1 MPEKSIIF
9 NGVCMNLYRQV
20 FNVTKAHWVIL
31 MPLINYMY
39 PLEELMDNVTL
50 KG

>member
-1 MPEKSIIF
+1 M
-9 NGVCMNLYRQV
+9 
-20 FNVTKAHWVIL
+20 H
-31 MPLINYMY
+31 LINYMY